1 MTFAAMWRVSAA
13 VVALVAVAPVRV
25 GLIAGITQA
34 SLPPIVESF
43 ITSDTQVSPPER
55 QALLSGRPMI
65 KLLLSKDSTEVAV
78 FGGIWVN
85 ASPSLYV
92 AQLNDIERFE
102 RGGAF
107 RVTKRIGDSPSADDF
122 AELKLPAQD
131 LDDLKDCRIGD
142 CALRLDADTIQKLRA
157 EVDWRKPTAKADAN
171 SVFRRFVLKYVGD
184 YREGGNERLP
194 VYRHSESPVSVAS
207 EFRSMVE
214 RSSHLA
220 TELPDLKRYLL
231 GYPQATL
238 PHSTDFLYWQE
249 VQFGLRPTIR
259 VNHLVIQERG
269 DLTVIASKLLYA
281 SHYFRAALETRVL
294 LADPARG
301 QGFWLLTVNRG
312 RSGGLSGFMGRL
324 IRGRVRNE
332 AQDAMREALT
342 ATKTKLESSSR

>member
-1 MTFAAMWRVSAA
+1 MTLAARWTTVATVVVVLA
-13 VVALVAVAPVRV
+13 VVSVRI
-25 GLIAGITQA
+25 GSIAGITHA

-43 ITSDTQVSPPER
+43 ITSDAQVSPPDR
-55 QALLSGRPMI
+55 QALLSGGPVI
-65 KLLLSKDSTEVAV
+65 KLLQSNDSTEVAV

-85 ASPSLYV
+85 APPSSYV
-92 AQLNDIERFE
+92 EQLNDIEQFE

-107 RVTKRIGDSPSADDF
+107 RVTKRIGDSPSAADF
-122 AELKLPAQD
+122 AELKLPRQD

-142 CALRLDADTIQKLRA
+142 CALRLDADTIQTLRA
-157 EVDWRKPTAKADAN
+157 GVDWSKPTARADAN
-171 SVFRRFVLKYVGD
+171 SVFQRFVLKYVHG
-184 YREGGNERLP
+184 YREGGNARLP
-194 VYRHSESPVSVAS
+194 VYRHSDRPVSVAS

-214 RSSHLA
+214 RSPDLA
-220 TELPDLKRYLL
+220 TDLPDLKRYLL
-231 GYPQATL
+231 EYPQAVL
-238 PHSTDFLYWQE
+238 PHSTNFLYWQE

-294 LADPARG
+294 LVDPARG
-301 QGFWLLTVNRG
+301 EGFWLLMVNRG
-312 RSGGLSGFMGRL
+312 RSGGLSGFIGGL

-332 AQDAMREALT
+332 AQDAMRSALT

>member
-1 MTFAAMWRVSAA
+1 MTFAARWRVLAA
-13 VVALVAVAPVRV
+13 VVALLAVVPGRV

-43 ITSDTQVSPPER
+43 LTSDEQVTAPDR
-55 QALLSGRPMI
+55 QALLSGGPMI
-65 KLLLSKDSTEVAV
+65 KLLQSNDSTEVAV

-92 AQLNDIERFE
+92 ARLNDIERFE
-102 RGGAF
+102 QGGAF
-107 RVTKRIGDSPSADDF
+107 RVTKRIGDSPSANDF

-131 LDDLKDCRIGD
+131 LNDLKDCQIGD
-142 CALRLDADTIQKLRA
+142 CALRLDADTIQALRA
-157 EVDWRKPTAKADAN
+157 VDWSKPTAKANAN
-171 SVFRRFVLKYVGD
+171 SVFRRFVLKYVEG

-194 VYRHSESPVSVAS
+194 VYRHSERPVSVAS
-207 EFRSMVE
+207 EFRSIVE
-214 RSSHLA
+214 RSPQLA

-231 GYPQATL
+231 EYPKATL
-238 PHSTDFLYWQE
+238 PRSTSFLYWQE

-301 QGFWLLTVNRG
+301 TGFWLLMVNRG

-332 AQDAMREALT
+332 AQDAMRAALT